1 MEGGGAWE
9 KVGVEGLGKEGGG
22 GLCAGSV
29 WVRFGSVGRDLRD
42 RL

>member
-1 MEGGGAWE
+1 VWRDWE
-9 KVGVEGLGKEGGG
+9 KEGGG